1 MALKTKNIIFTIIK
15 VAILT
20 LIIFWIIYFVSNLF
34 KNTNTDS
41 TNEEK
46 TNNEIF
52 TKEVNTTDNK
62 NKQNFENIKLENIS
76 AIWVAISTN
85 VWMKFQSSQDTK
97 NINNDLGTSEN
108 NYINMWNI
116 SVDEIIT
123 NNDSSINRILE
134 KNLTFLQEYRSFIK
148 MDYNLAFKNSPDKA
162 YTLDNLVKQLG
173 FRFRTS
179 VLNVKNLLTQQ
190 EWLKSEYLA
199 NKRDLNNIKQKI
211 EKDYNSVDIEELKED
226 LTNYYALKSRET
238 KLTTY
243 LVFIWN
249 MIKNHNVMNDYN
261 KIVLDTLINNK
272 DVISKN
278 SFVVLPDSGNK
289 VLNDL
294 DLIMTEK
301 EYKTEVL
308 QKKEE

>member
-1 MALKTKNIIFTIIK
+1 
-15 VAILT
+15 
-20 LIIFWIIYFVSNLF
+20 
-34 KNTNTDS
+34 
-41 TNEEK
+41 
-46 TNNEIF
+46 
-52 TKEVNTTDNK
+52 
-62 NKQNFENIKLENIS
+62 
-76 AIWVAISTN
+76 
-85 VWMKFQSSQDTK
+85 MKFQSSQDTK
-97 NINNDLGTSEN
+97 KINNDLGASEN

-211 EKDYNSVDIEELKED
+211 EKDYNSVDIEELKEN
-226 LTNYYALKSRET
+226 LTNYYALKARET

-272 DVISKN
+272 DVISKD

-294 DLIMTEK
+294 DLIITEK

-308 QKKEE
+308 QKKEEQK